1 MRKLLLVLVL
11 ALLVGA
17 TLMWLMQNGTG
28 YVLVGFANTSIE
40 MSLWVAGLLFILFTF
55 ALLWLLLLTRW
66 VISAGGF
73 SRWWNSRRNAKQLG
87 KTAQGL
93 LLYADQDWSKAS
105 EMLASSAQLSSMPQV
120 NLLFAA
126 QAAANNQ
133 DTDRA
138 NALLERL
145 KDSHPKAETAAIK
158 AEVELLVRNQQ
169 LPQALRLMQA
179 LHRDRPTDTGVLRQ
193 LMDIYCLQR
202 DWSSAQKLLRD
213 FKHYGALP
221 KQGAAAVEIE
231 VYSGLFTDFVAGS
244 DLNNTEQYNQLAE
257 LWELVPKGLRK
268 TPELV
273 APFADALAQI
283 KATDKLLPLLSKTLN
298 NQWHPDLIERFGTL
312 PIATPEKQLAMA
324 EKWLVS
330 HSEDADLLLALGRI
344 CRRLEFMGK
353 ARDYLSTAI
362 TIDPR
367 PQTYLELAQV
377 LDILGES
384 DASAD
389 VYRQGLE
396 ARLTDSM

>member
-17 TLMWLMQNGTG
+17 TLVWLMQNGTG
-28 YVLVGFANTSIE
+28 YVLIGFANTSVE
-40 MSLWVAGLLFILFTF
+40 MSLWVAGLLLILITF
-55 ALLWLLLLTRW
+55 VLLWLLLITRW

-93 LLYADQDWSKAS
+93 LLYADQDWPKAS
-105 EMLASSAQLSSMPQV
+105 EMLASSAQLSSMSQV

-126 QAAANNQ
+126 QAAANNR
-133 DTDRA
+133 DIDRA
-138 NALLERL
+138 NELLQRL

-158 AEVELLVRNQQ
+158 AEIELLVRNQQ
-169 LPQALRLMQA
+169 LPQALRLVQT

-193 LMDIYCLQR
+193 LMDIYSVQR
-202 DWSSAQKLLRD
+202 DWNSAQKLLRD

-221 KQGAAAVEIE
+221 KQGPAVEIE
-231 VYSGLFTDFVAGS
+231 VYSGLFTDFVASS
-244 DLNNTEQYNQLAE
+244 DLNKTEQYNQLAE
-257 LWELVPKGLRK
+257 LWELVPKALRK

-283 KATDKLLPLLSKTLN
+283 EATDKLLPLLSKTLN
-298 NQWHPDLIERFGTL
+298 NHWHPDLIERFGTL

-324 EKWLVS
+324 EKWLPS

-367 PQTYLELAQV
+367 PQIYLELAQV
-377 LDILGES
+377 LDILGEPE
-384 DASAD
+384 ASAD
-389 VYRQGLE
+389 MYRQGLE
-396 ARLTDSM
+396 AR

>member
-28 YVLVGFANTSIE
+28 YVLIGFANTSVE
-40 MSLWVAGLLFILFTF
+40 MSLWVAGLLLILSAFL
-55 ALLWLLLLTRW
+55 LLWLLLITRW

-73 SRWWNSRRNAKQLG
+73 NRWWNSRRSAKQLG

-93 LLYADQDWSKAS
+93 LLYADQDWPKAS
-105 EMLASSAQLSSMPQV
+105 EILASSAQLSSMSQV

-126 QAAANNQ
+126 QAAANNR

-138 NALLERL
+138 NELLQRL
-145 KDSHPKAETAAIK
+145 KDSHPKVETAAIK
-158 AEVELLVRNQQ
+158 AESALLVRNQQ
-169 LPQALRLMQA
+169 LPQALRLVQA
-179 LHRDRPTDTGVLRQ
+179 LHRDSPTDTGVLRQ

-202 DWSSAQKLLRD
+202 DWGAAQKLLRD

-231 VYSGLFTDFVAGS
+231 VYAGLFTDFVASS
-244 DLNNTEQYNQLAE
+244 DLNKTEQYNQLAE

-283 KATDKLLPLLSKTLN
+283 NATDKLLPLLSKTLN
-298 NQWHPDLIERFGTL
+298 SHWHSDLIERFGTL
-312 PIATPEKQLAMA
+312 PIAAPEKQLAMA
-324 EKWLVS
+324 EKWLTS

-367 PQTYLELAQV
+367 PQIYLELAQV
-377 LDILGES
+377 LAILGES
-384 DASAD
+384 DASAER
-389 VYRQGLE
+389 YRQGLE
-396 ARLTDSM
+396 VRVVDY